1 MRKLVVIVFR
11 FDDLQRNFLI
21 INPIKLDSMEMEFLI
36 PILLGLGL
44 FAAIFGIRYLQNK
57 ENMLM
62 IQNGM
67 DPGVRRPVG
76 PSFTALKVG
85 LLMIGSGLGLFL
97 AFVLDNTILNFRQG
111 IDEDNPAIYFSLIA
125 IFGGIGLFVS
135 HLIEKKAN
143 EEK

>member
-1 MRKLVVIVFR
+1 
-11 FDDLQRNFLI
+11 
-21 INPIKLDSMEMEFLI
+21 
-36 PILLGLGL
+36 
-44 FAAIFGIRYLQNK
+44 
-57 ENMLM
+57 
-62 IQNGM
+62 
-67 DPGVRRPVG
+67 
-76 PSFTALKVG
+76 
-85 LLMIGSGLGLFL
+85 MIGSGLGLFL

>member
-1 MRKLVVIVFR
+1 
-11 FDDLQRNFLI
+11 
-21 INPIKLDSMEMEFLI
+21 MEFLI

-44 FAAIFGIRYLQNK
+44 FAALFGIRYLQNK

-67 DPGVRRPVG
+67 DPSVRRPKG
-76 PSFTALKVG
+76 QSFTTLKAG

-97 AFVLDNTILNFRQG
+97 AFVLDNTVLNFNHG
-111 IDEDNPAIYFSLIA
+111 DLGNNDENAAIYFSLIA
-125 IFGGIGLFVS
+125 IFGGLGLFIS

>member
-1 MRKLVVIVFR
+1 MRKMVVIVFR

-21 INPIKLDSMEMEFLI
+21 SNLIKLNNMEFLI

-67 DPGVRRPVG
+67 DPGIRRPVG
-76 PSFTALKVG
+76 PSFTALKAG
-85 LLMIGSGLGLFL
+85 LLLIGSGLGLFL
-97 AFVLDNTILNFRQG
+97 AFVLDNTILNFKQR
-111 IDEDNPAIYFSLIA
+111 IDGDTAAIYFSLIA
-125 IFGGIGLFVS
+125 IFGGLGLFIS
-135 HLIEKKAN
+135 HLIEKKSN
-143 EEK
+143 QEK

>member
-1 MRKLVVIVFR
+1 MRKMVVIVFR

-21 INPIKLDSMEMEFLI
+21 SNLIKPNNMEFLI

-67 DPGVRRPVG
+67 DPGIRRPVG
-76 PSFTALKVG
+76 PSFTALKAG
-85 LLMIGSGLGLFL
+85 LLLIGSGLGLFL
-97 AFVLDNTILNFRQG
+97 AFVLDNTILNFKQR
-111 IDEDNPAIYFSLIA
+111 INEDNPAIYFSLIA
-125 IFGGIGLFVS
+125 IFGGLGLFIS
-135 HLIEKKAN
+135 HLIEKKSN
-143 EEK
+143 QEK

>member
-1 MRKLVVIVFR
+1 MRKMVVIVLR

-21 INPIKLDSMEMEFLI
+21 SNLIKPNNMEFLI

-67 DPGVRRPVG
+67 DPGIRRPVG
-76 PSFTALKVG
+76 PSFTALKAG
-85 LLMIGSGLGLFL
+85 LLLIGSGLGLFL
-97 AFVLDNTILNFRQG
+97 AFVLDNTILNFKQR

-125 IFGGIGLFVS
+125 IFGGLGLFIS
-135 HLIEKKAN
+135 HLIEKKSN
-143 EEK
+143 QEK

>member
-125 IFGGIGLFVS
+125 IFGGLGLFIS
-135 HLIEKKAN
+135 HLIEKKSN
-143 EEK
+143 QEK

>member
-1 MRKLVVIVFR
+1 
-11 FDDLQRNFLI
+11 
-21 INPIKLDSMEMEFLI
+21 MEFLI

-67 DPGVRRPVG
+67 DPGIQRPKG
-76 PSFTALKVG
+76 QSFTTLKAG

-111 IDEDNPAIYFSLIA
+111 IDDDNPAIYFSLIA
-125 IFGGIGLFVS
+125 IFGGIGLFIS

>member
-1 MRKLVVIVFR
+1 MRKMVVIVFR

-21 INPIKLDSMEMEFLI
+21 SNLIKLNNMEFLI

-67 DPGVRRPVG
+67 DPGIRRPVG

-85 LLMIGSGLGLFL
+85 LLLIGSGLGLFL
-97 AFVLDNTILNFRQG
+97 AFVLDNTILNFKQKF
-111 IDEDNPAIYFSLIA
+111 DEDNPAIYFSLIA
-125 IFGGIGLFVS
+125 IFGGLGLFIS
-135 HLIEKKAN
+135 HLIEKKSN
-143 EEK
+143 QEK

>member
-1 MRKLVVIVFR
+1 MRKMVVIVFR

-21 INPIKLDSMEMEFLI
+21 SNLIKLNNMEFLI
-36 PILLGLGL
+36 PIFLGLGL

-67 DPGVRRPVG
+67 DPGIRRPVG
-76 PSFTALKVG
+76 PSFTALKAG
-85 LLMIGSGLGLFL
+85 LLLIGSGLGLFL
-97 AFVLDNTILNFRQG
+97 AFVLDNTILNFGPG
-111 IDEDNPAIYFSLIA
+111 INDRNPAIYFSLIA
-125 IFGGIGLFVS
+125 IFGGIGLFIS